1 MAVKMLTTKKHS
13 KMAKLIQKSKE
24 PIEVIKADPK
34 NMVDK
39 PIGKTIESIKETNIV
54 GIREQANMVAINEPK
69 PIKERKVKVVKERK
83 VKVVKERKVKDAVTK
98 TQYNEAIRIIKLYY
112 SQMALNE
119 IKSYEELTN
128 YKFDKSEKNQIN
140 LYKEIS
146 VRVANRLC
154 VYFREKGVELDM
166 HNFDVA
172 YLKHINLSEINQM
185 RNFGKGSLNLLTE
198 YLDKLK

>member
-69 PIKERKVKVVKERK
+69 PIKERK

-198 YLDKLK
+198 YLDKLKQFIIFAIN

>member
-69 PIKERKVKVVKERK
+69 PI
-83 VKVVKERKVKDAVTK
+83 KERKVKDAVTK